1 MDIRGIGESLSAT
14 LFAQG
19 LVRDPADLYYLK
31 DKKDKLLSLEKM
43 AEKSVSNLLSAIENS
58 KERPLARLIFA
69 LGIRH
74 IGEETAEILA
84 SEFHSLEALANASRE
99 QLMSIPTIGP
109 KIADSIIAFF
119 REEANR
125 NIIRKLKEAGVRLEE
140 EAAAKPE
147 TLPLSGKE
155 FVLTGTLA
163 SFPRHEAEERIKALG
178 GSTSSS
184 VSKKTTYLV
193 VGADPGSKL
202 AKAQQLG
209 TKILNEEE
217 FLKLL
222 EEATKTRNG
231 A

>member
-1 MDIRGIGESLSAT
+1 M
-14 LFAQG
+14 
-19 LVRDPADLYYLK
+19 
-31 DKKDKLLSLEKM
+31 
-43 AEKSVSNLLSAIENS
+43 
-58 KERPLARLIFA
+58 
-69 LGIRH
+69 
-74 IGEETAEILA
+74 
-84 SEFHSLEALANASRE
+84 
-99 QLMSIPTIGP
+99 
-109 KIADSIIAFF
+109 
-119 REEANR
+119 
-125 NIIRKLKEAGVRLEE
+125 
-140 EAAAKPE
+140 
-147 TLPLSGKE
+147 E

-163 SFPRHEAEERIKALG
+163 SFPRKEAEERIKALG

-222 EEATKTRNG
+222 EDAAKARNG